1 MYFLSS
7 CKLLLSHS
15 SSCMSL
21 ILSLIWSTY
30 SGLSPQPATFSSNS
44 SLWELTSGILTFLL
58 THYRFMPF
66 IPRLLTG
73 LTWLCSLLFSFYK
86 NKRTTNKTTL
96 SRVSW
101 ICSLHYAWGHKF
113 WQNLSSH
120 NNKIQ
125 VQFQDLSLT
134 LKSILYLSILQN
146 KNRANYM
153 HFYKSK
159 CKEFSQSPTILG

>member
-1 MYFLSS
+1 MYVFNFVFDLEHLQWSLSTA
-7 CKLLLSHS
+7 SHIFFKQF
-15 SSCMSL
+15 SL
-21 ILSLIWSTY
+21 GTNFWDSHLPADSLSLHAIHPQTSYWS
-30 SGLSPQPATFSSNS
+30 N
-44 SLWELTSGILTFLL
+44 LTL
-58 THYRFMPF
+58 Y
-66 IPRLLTG
+66 
-73 LTWLCSLLFSFYK
+73 SLLFSFYK

-113 WQNLSSH
+113 WQNLSSY

-134 LKSILYLSILQN
+134 LKSILYLSVLQN

>member
-1 MYFLSS
+1 
-7 CKLLLSHS
+7 
-15 SSCMSL
+15 MSL

-73 LTWLCSLLFSFYK
+73 LTWLCTVCCFLF
-86 NKRTTNKTTL
+86 TKTKEQQTKQL
-96 SRVSW
+96 WAVFPESVVFIMLEATSSGR
-101 ICSLHYAWGHKF
+101 ICLHTI
-113 WQNLSSH
+113 
-120 NNKIQ
+120 IQ

-134 LKSILYLSILQN
+134 LKSILCLSVLQN

>member
-1 MYFLSS
+1 MTASCLSA
-7 CKLLLSHS
+7 K
-15 SSCMSL
+15 
-21 ILSLIWSTY
+21 
-30 SGLSPQPATFSSNS
+30 FSSNN

-66 IPRLLTG
+66 SPRLLTG
-73 LTWLCSLLFSFYK
+73 LTWLCTVCWFLLTK

-96 SRVSW
+96 SCVSW

-134 LKSILYLSILQN
+134 LKSILYLSVLQN
-146 KNRANYM
+146 KNRAKYM

-159 CKEFSQSPTILG
+159 CKEFSQSPTSLG

>member
-1 MYFLSS
+1 MVS
-7 CKLLLSHS
+7 
-15 SSCMSL
+15 
-21 ILSLIWSTY
+21 LSLSLVIIPGDSHLPASHIFFKQFSLGTNFWDSHLPADSLSLHAIQPQTSYWS
-30 SGLSPQPATFSSNS
+30 N
-44 SLWELTSGILTFLL
+44 LTL
-58 THYRFMPF
+58 Y
-66 IPRLLTG
+66 
-73 LTWLCSLLFSFYK
+73 SLLFSFNK
-86 NKRTTNKTTL
+86 NKTTTNKTTL
-96 SRVSW
+96 SCVSW
-101 ICSLHYAWGHKF
+101 ICSLPYAWGHKF

-134 LKSILYLSILQN
+134 LKSILYLSVLQN